1 MSNKQESNKSCQC
14 KPTWDVRC
22 TCWVPHSS
30 FKHCPQKIPTT
41 YYRIMN
47 EYDLY
52 KKMGNGH
59 TIDNIKAYIMKVC
72 DLTDQEWIELREMLE
87 EDFEENNRETDSD

>member
-1 MSNKQESNKSCQC
+1 
-14 KPTWDVRC
+14 
-22 TCWVPHSS
+22 
-30 FKHCPQKIPTT
+30 
-41 YYRIMN
+41 MN

-87 EDFEENNRETDSD
+87 EDFEENHRETDSD